1 MAFEITRDNESQLYL
16 QHIITITY
24 SIIKTTVV
32 LFTSTSVENTAIG
45 DYTGL

>member
-24 SIIKTTVV
+24 SIKTTVV